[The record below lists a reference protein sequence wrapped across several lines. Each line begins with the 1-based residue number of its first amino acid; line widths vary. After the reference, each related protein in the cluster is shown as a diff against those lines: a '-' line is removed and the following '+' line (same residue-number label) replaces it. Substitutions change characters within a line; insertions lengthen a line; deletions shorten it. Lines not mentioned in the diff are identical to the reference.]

1 MTEPNT
7 KNMTESLT
15 KSPTESPTESIIGPT
30 PLLNASGCMCDTK
43 TKLTILFSDS
53 LASGICSKS
62 ATPKHRAGN
71 PVPRYWEAPDG
82 QLTINSMGLP
92 NLGIEYYLD
101 YFKSLGHPVEGGKW
115 RCVSLAGLTL
125 EDNLVMLRLV
135 YDPAMTYYQ
144 YIDAVEWNLS
154 CPNLSGHGILA
165 YDFPEMDSYLQRLEA
180 EIRCLATP
188 SHHSSALTHILKLP
202 PYFEPHQ
209 FTQVAAIIRKY
220 PVFTAVNTVNSIPNG
235 LVVDPYTETTVIHP
249 KNGFGGIGG
258 SVIKPTALAN
268 VRGLYMAFNNP
279 ESPTVQQKMII
290 IGTGGITCGL
300 DVFEF
305 ILCGAD
311 LVSIGSQLM
320 IEGAGCFVRINQELV
335 DLMHDKAYTGL
346 EDFRGKLK
354 TAPGRC

>member
-1 MTEPNT
+1 MTT
-7 KNMTESLT
+7 LITSSL
-15 KSPTESPTESIIGPT
+15 IGQT
-30 PLLNASGCMCDTK
+30 PLLNASGCKCDTK
-43 TKLTILFSDS
+43 TKLTVLYTES

-62 ATPKHRAGN
+62 ATPKHRSGN
-71 PVPRYWEAPDG
+71 PDPRYWESPDG
-82 QLTINSMGLP
+82 DLTINSMGLP

-101 YFKSLGHPVEGGKW
+101 WYKSLGHPEKGGKW

-125 EDNLVMLRLV
+125 EDNLSMLDLI
-135 YDPAMTYYQ
+135 YNPLHGYYQ
-144 YIDAVEWNLS
+144 YIDAIEWNLS

-165 YDFPEMDSYLQRLEA
+165 YDLPAMDTYLQRLEA
-180 EIRCLATP
+180 RIHQLATP
-188 SHHSSALTHILKLP
+188 YHHTLTHILKLP
-202 PYFEPHQ
+202 PYFEPHH
-209 FTQVAAIIRKY
+209 FTQVAACIRKY

-235 LVVDPYTETTVIHP
+235 LVIDPITETTVIHP

-268 VRGLYMAFNNP
+268 VRGLYLAFNNP
-279 ESPTVQQKMII
+279 DLPMTTSNSRKMII
-290 IGTGGITCGL
+290 IGTGGITSGL

-320 IEGAGCFVRINQELV
+320 MEGPGCFARINQELCEI
-335 DLMHDKAYTGL
+335 MQEKGYTGL

-354 TAPGRC
+354 TADSRLN